1 MKLVRLHLRPVFYRS
16 EWTDGA
22 VRRLAR
28 DAGAQVERL
37 MALARA
43 DIGASAYPDPEK
55 LDELAARLRAV
66 LSEQPTRLSP
76 PVDGEDIMR
85 VLGIPPGP
93 AVGKVKDRLGELIMD
108 GELEPSREA
117 VLAYLESHPSL

>member
-1 MKLVRLHLRPVFYRS
+1 
-16 EWTDGA
+16 
-22 VRRLAR
+22 
-28 DAGAQVERL
+28 